1 MACSVI
7 DASLPPSEKK
17 QRITEICLNHTLRDL
32 KFNALEKEQD
42 AVAAFSDS
50 LTEKREQILRKVQ
63 SSGNDIPTLK
73 KETQT
78 RMDIKQMK
86 EEKSLWNE
94 EFNKRRQA
102 YQEAKN
108 KLKDALKGKTYI
120 EATRLKSED
129 VKFLKNLPDFV
140 AVNKRIV
147 SYQNRHAI
155 GLLHLEKNALR
166 VRSSLAAIEEKLD
179 DVQRAIVPT
188 FHWT

>member
-7 DASLPPSEKK
+7 ASLPPSEKK
-17 QRITEICLNHTLRDL
+17 QRITEICLNQTLRDL

-147 SYQNRHAI
+147 SDQNRRAI
-155 GLLHLEKNALR
+155 GLLHLEKNAHHCT
-166 VRSSLAAIEEKLD
+166 S
-179 DVQRAIVPT
+179 
-188 FHWT
+188 